1 MVLVGDSNHISR
13 KERAG
18 ENVDLLLDG
27 AGDLVVRDE
36 EKAEAS
42 SPWSLLV
49 ELPSRNPIGVRNLP
63 GS

>member
-1 MVLVGDSNHISR
+1 MLVGDSNDISR

-27 AGDLVVRDE
+27 AGDLVVRDK

-42 SPWSLLV
+42 LAFFTLV
-49 ELPSRNPIGVRNLP
+49 FSC
-63 GS
+63 